1 MKRLLIKFVVGAMI
15 LISFSAPIY
24 AGSFTEENQATID
37 TLTELLKDA
46 PVDRCK
52 DFLFTI
58 YDLEVAKFFD
68 QLDTTFKNK
77 SSTSS
82 LINILIVRFTDY
94 KDAINGHFANL
105 NFSYSS
111 SNITGSVTANYIE
124 CSGMTETYIALG
136 KNHMIDQ
143 IKKNGMQ
150 KKSAIMLEKFQ
161 ALNEK
166 MTEMNDSTVEFYSF
180 FQTFNNKLFGFVK
193 KCVKS

>member
-1 MKRLLIKFVVGAMI
+1 MKRFLIKFVVGAII
-15 LISFSAPIY
+15 LTSFSSSIY

-37 TLTELLKDA
+37 TLTEELRYA
-46 PVDRCK
+46 PIDRCK

-58 YDLEVAKFFD
+58 YDLEIAKFFD

-82 LINILIVRFTDY
+82 LINILIIRFTDY
-94 KDAINGHFANL
+94 KDALNGHFANL
-105 NFSYSS
+105 NFAYSS
-111 SNITGSVTANYIE
+111 SNITGSVTTNYIE
-124 CSGMTETYIALG
+124 CSGITEEYIALG
-136 KNHMIDQ
+136 KSHMIDQ
-143 IKKNGMQ
+143 VKINAMQ

-180 FQTFNNKLFGFVK
+180 FQTFNNKLFGFIK
-193 KCVKS
+193 KCV